1 MIICFGSV
9 VVSVWFCDEEL
20 GCCSSLTMFSLI
32 IKFPKLLLLPSF
44 PSSDVKISEI
54 FACFEMVSFI
64 FFFSLLFW
72 ALDLYLNVDTLLK
85 RRNFIPDSNNS
96 LLELF
101 YSMRLEMNDF
111 LVHKRKMKLICS
123 FYLFESQI
131 SDQRS
136 DQDCYFNIRINWPDK

>member
-32 IKFPKLLLLPSF
+32 IKFPKLLLLPS
-44 PSSDVKISEI
+44 SDIKISEI

-64 FFFSLLFW
+64 FFFALLLW

-123 FYLFESQI
+123 FYLFQSER

-136 DQDCYFNIRINWPDK
+136 GKDCYFNIRINWPDK

>member
-32 IKFPKLLLLPSF
+32 IKFPKLLLLPS
-44 PSSDVKISEI
+44 SDIKISEI

-123 FYLFESQI
+123 FYLFQSER

-136 DQDCYFNIRINWPDK
+136 GKDCYFNIRINWPDK